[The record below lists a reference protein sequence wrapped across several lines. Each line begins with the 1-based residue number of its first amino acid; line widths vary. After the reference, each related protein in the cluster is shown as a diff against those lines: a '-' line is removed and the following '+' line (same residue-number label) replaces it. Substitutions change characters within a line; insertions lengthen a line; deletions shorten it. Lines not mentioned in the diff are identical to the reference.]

1 MNLFDKMLLEGYEY
15 WFDVGENVVV
25 EDEVMVMVF
34 EEVLD
39 VEVFLEVFVFIVFFF
54 LVYNSFVF
62 RLVCILVKEI
72 VYRWL

>member
-72 VYRWL
+72 VDRWL